1 MQRAVKV
8 DLSSPHDLRLANVVA
23 VAMAQPL
30 SRDRKTYDWSA
41 IRAALVE
48 PEKAAPPQLE
58 MLFVFAD

>member
-1 MQRAVKV
+1 MARAAKIEL
-8 DLSSPHDLRLANVVA
+8 DSSRDLREASIVA

-48 PEKAAPPQLE
+48 PDKEAIPQLE